1 MPLSEDE
8 QRILAEIEAQLY
20 ESDPRLVQQ
29 VQETT
34 VYRHAARM
42 IKWGVLGFVGGLAV
56 LVLSFASSLVLGF
69 IGFLIM
75 LASAFLIERNVR
87 RVGKAGLDS
96 LTSSMRMSGL
106 RDALDRR
113 RRGGRGADDG

>member
-20 ESDPRLVQQ
+20 ESDPDLAGKVA
-29 VQETT
+29 ETT

-42 IKWGVLGFVGGLAV
+42 IKWGVLGFLGGLAV
-56 LVLSFASSLVLGF
+56 LVASFASSLLLGF
-69 IGFLIM
+69 AGFLGM

-87 RVGKAGLDS
+87 RIGKAGLDS
-96 LTSSMRMSGL
+96 LTSSMRVTGL
-106 RDALDRR
+106 RDALERR
-113 RRGGRGADDG
+113 KRGRGSDDG